1 MGMAE
6 KNKYQFEAD
15 ESDEQKEIHNNLNQL
30 SGVTVRLKGL
40 AMATGQEVDWQNKQI
55 DKIIQKIDFVVS
67 YFARRFSSL
76 LSASSGQPSPACSRR
91 AHLYCLQHTPDEPI
105 STVSSIL
112 PENPSLSCPVCT
124 RPAPEHRLQHT
135 PRESISIVSS
145 MHPASSRAPSPAS
158 PNRPSPSAPPRAPER
173 SLQVHLRVHLSIIS
187 SQPRSTVCTYID
199 TE

>member
-1 MGMAE
+1 MAE

-55 DKIIQKIDFVVS
+55 DKIIQKIDFVVL
-67 YFARRFSSL
+67 YFTRRFSSL
-76 LSASSGQPSPACSRR
+76 LPASSGQPSPAYSRR
-91 AHLYCLQHTPDEPI
+91 AHLYCLQHT
-105 STVSSIL
+105 L
-112 PENPSLSCPVCT
+112 ENPSLSCPVCT